1 MTDGVDAMA
10 STRALPDKHMG
21 VAEVKRR
28 FADVV
33 GEVMHTGRR
42 IVVER
47 RGRPVVAIVPIEES
61 AEATTP
67 GQRLAEAFGCGGDDG
82 VAFHEFML
90 RVVEERHR
98 RMPRPLPEDEE

>member
-1 MTDGVDAMA
+1 MA
-10 STRALPDKHMG
+10 PARTVPDKHMG

-28 FADVV
+28 FADVI

-47 RGRPVVAIVPIEES
+47 RGRPVAVIGPIEQN
-61 AEATTP
+61 AEAATP
-67 GQRLAEAFGCGGDDG
+67 GQRLAEAFGCGGDEG
-82 VAFHEFML
+82 VSFHEFML
-90 RVVEERHR
+90 HVVEERHQ